1 MNDNRIYD
9 VAFAF
14 FLGAALASV
23 VWLMA
28 LQRQGGEVMGG
39 CR

>member
-14 FLGAALASV
+14 FLGIAVSSL
-23 VWLMA
+23 VWLMV
-28 LQRQGGEVMGG
+28 LQRQCGEVMGG